1 MTAIAKNDVVVTLYE
16 NLKKLPI
23 EQLKQEKLAVV
34 FPLFAFRRSPHEQSI
49 ADCNNM

>member
-1 MTAIAKNDVVVTLYE
+1 MIVKDDVIVTMYE

-23 EQLKQEKLAVV
+23 ERLKQEKLAIV
-34 FPLFAFRRSPHEQSI
+34 FPLFAFKRSPHEQSI